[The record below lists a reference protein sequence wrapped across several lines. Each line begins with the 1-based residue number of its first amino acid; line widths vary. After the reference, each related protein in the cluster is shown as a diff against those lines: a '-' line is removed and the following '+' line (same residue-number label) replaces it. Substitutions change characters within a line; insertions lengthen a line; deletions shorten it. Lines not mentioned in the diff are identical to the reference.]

1 VVYGLVDMPKDFRP
15 FAALNPMSGILS
27 LYRSAF
33 FPEELNWFDVIVS
46 AILSLVILGIGLL
59 VFRRTIKTVLKEI

>member
-1 VVYGLVDMPKDFRP
+1 
-15 FAALNPMSGILS
+15 MSGILS

-33 FPEELNWFDVIVS
+33 FPRELNWFDVIVS
-46 AILSLVILGIGLL
+46 AVLSVVILGIGLL